1 MPLWSR
7 GTSSE
12 ALIWPVFPL
21 DLQRRFKQRWAAKFF
36 FRPDKNATKTQE
48 LETQEQ
54 QQAVSGKGSR
64 KTRRG
69 ERVSGLRSGVS
80 AGPTRARAQ
89 QKGMYMTDDQVNRIV
104 EHLCEQ
110 LHVTIRLKSA
120 QLEVFPPS
128 HAGLFA

>member
-1 MPLWSR
+1 LKRRNSSR
-7 GTSSE
+7 RCPAKAAEKLAEASE
-12 ALIWPVFPL
+12 YQVCA
-21 DLQRRFKQRWAAKFF
+21 
-36 FRPDKNATKTQE
+36 
-48 LETQEQ
+48 
-54 QQAVSGKGSR
+54 
-64 KTRRG
+64 
-69 ERVSGLRSGVS
+69 SGVS